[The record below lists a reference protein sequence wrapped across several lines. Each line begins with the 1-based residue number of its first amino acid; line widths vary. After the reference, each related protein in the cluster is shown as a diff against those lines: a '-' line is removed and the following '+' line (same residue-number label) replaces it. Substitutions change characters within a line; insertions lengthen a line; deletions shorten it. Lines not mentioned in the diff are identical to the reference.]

1 MNDPIPAEVYTLWW
15 WTLALAWLV
24 LLPIAAYW
32 LHSLWRASNSIR
44 VYAQECADAAEAI
57 ERNCRA
63 IPALDATIEVA
74 GGLLDAAGSVAG
86 RLDTAA
92 GALEARASR

>member
-1 MNDPIPAEVYTLWW
+1 MTDPIPAEVYTLWR
-15 WTLALAWLV
+15 WTLALAWFV
-24 LLPIAAYW
+24 LLPIAVYW
-32 LHSLWRASNSIR
+32 LHTLWRASNSIR
-44 VYAQECADAAEAI
+44 VYAQECAEAAEAI